1 MLLKGVKNWAR
12 SIWLSER
19 SSTRREENDTPAEL
33 ENGLQDWQDKRLY
46 LSLSDLPFTVFQK
59 AFCERD
65 YSILAKPGTSEEDI
79 ERIWV
84 RTLSSF
90 YVATDDSGI
99 KAMISQL
106 GEVTAADS
114 YIYRTKLYCSMVLES
129 DSQQAMD
136 ILRGMGFDY
145 PYTEESKVEDIQ
157 KVIKRLANK
166 QRDRDMIQKSLDD
179 FMNKNNDEHIGP
191 DRRYTDFATTISLME
206 RVFKVPIIVSDMST
220 MMYAV
225 KVKALKEELDRVK
238 HKEMFHG

>member
-1 MLLKGVKNWAR
+1 M
-12 SIWLSER
+12 
-19 SSTRREENDTPAEL
+19 
-33 ENGLQDWQDKRLY
+33 
-46 LSLSDLPFTVFQK
+46 
-59 AFCERD
+59 
-65 YSILAKPGTSEEDI
+65 AKPGTSEEDI

-129 DSQQAMD
+129 GAKVAID

-145 PYTEESKVEDIQ
+145 TYTEESKVEDVQ

-179 FMNKNNDEHIGP
+179 FMNNNDDGTIGP

-206 RVFKVPIIVSDMST
+206 RVFKVPIMVNDMST

-225 KVKALKEELDRVK
+225 KVKALKEELDRIK
-238 HKEMFHG
+238 HKESLHG